1 MLAGGLKSRRSMT
14 VVGLVPIISVPEFL
28 PTVRVMTETL
38 DTSGYQLILGQT
50 GYDHAREEKLISS
63 LMGRRPDGVVVAGQ
77 VHSPKAR
84 ELLKNL
90 GVPVVETWDL
100 SEHPIDMIVGFS
112 HIKVGN
118 AVAGFFLSRG
128 WKNVALATGDDERCW
143 RRSNI
148 DHLCRLNID
157 QGTWASGE
165 AAGCG

>member
-1 MLAGGLKSRRSMT
+1 MRTPEKVSKPAIEKVKQAVIATGYIPNMLAGGLKSRRSMT
-14 VVGLVPIISVPEFL
+14 VVGLVPIISVPQFL

-112 HIKVGN
+112 HITILP
-118 AVAGFFLSRG
+118 ARRI
-128 WKNVALATGDDERCW
+128 EE
-143 RRSNI
+143 RRSTVVSYNYK
-148 DHLCRLNID
+148 
-157 QGTWASGE
+157 TT
-165 AAGCG
+165 

>member
-1 MLAGGLKSRRSMT
+1 MRTPEKVSKPAIEKVKQAVIATGYIPNMLAGGLKSRRSMT
-14 VVGLVPIISVPEFL
+14 VVGLVPIISVPQFL

-112 HIKVGN
+112 HIKVPS
-118 AVAGFFLSRG
+118 ASLQA
-128 WKNVALATGDDERCW
+128 ATSELW
-143 RRSNI
+143 SAKLMI
-148 DHLCRLNID
+148 
-157 QGTWASGE
+157 
-165 AAGCG
+165 